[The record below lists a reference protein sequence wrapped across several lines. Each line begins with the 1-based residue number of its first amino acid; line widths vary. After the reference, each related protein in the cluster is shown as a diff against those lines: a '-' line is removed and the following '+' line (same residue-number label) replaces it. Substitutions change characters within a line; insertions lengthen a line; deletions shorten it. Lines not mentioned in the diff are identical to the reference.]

1 MFGIIINSITVFWVF
16 QRKQGR
22 CSNGGILHIWGL
34 YEPAAPVPPSTTYRR
49 KEREC
54 ATKQGPVDTHTP
66 INTRHI
72 YSVNFLL
79 ASSLTTAS
87 ESTLMIKSKS
97 YTLGIIIMLI
107 SFSKLPFDSMHLHK
121 FSTFFLHSVP
131 LIFQSSWCWH
141 SYSCTFLPSWFLF
154 LFSSLGVSFQ
164 LSCILN
170 SRIFL
175 QNS

>member
-1 MFGIIINSITVFWVF
+1 MFGIIINSRKVFWVF

-34 YEPAAPVPPSTTYRR
+34 YEPAVPVPPSTTYRR

-72 YSVNFLL
+72 YLVNFLL

-121 FSTFFLHSVP
+121 FSTFFLHS
-131 LIFQSSWCWH
+131 
-141 SYSCTFLPSWFLF
+141 CTFLPSWFLF

-170 SRIFL
+170 SIIFL